1 MKKLILLLFI
11 PYTLISQN
19 FKIEHKVNDDKTV
32 DFSYRNLSANT
43 VTVIVNFS
51 FLENSMS
58 STKVVEKVSK
68 PEGKL
73 FKLKPANKEQN
84 IGFNYSYF
92 FFNYNINPKVDH
104 EFVYILPYKKRD
116 SNVCR
121 RAFLFGLNLLKQ
133 RRTKRMEIL
142 LIFE

>member
-11 PYTLISQN
+11 PYTLIAQN

-32 DFSYRNLSANT
+32 DFSYKNLSANT

-73 FKLKPANKEQN
+73 FKLK
-84 IGFNYSYF
+84 I
-92 FFNYNINPKVDH
+92 
-104 EFVYILPYKKRD
+104 
-116 SNVCR
+116 
-121 RAFLFGLNLLKQ
+121 
-133 RRTKRMEIL
+133 
-142 LIFE
+142 

>member
-11 PYTLISQN
+11 PYTLIAQN

-68 PEGKL
+68 PEGRL

-84 IGFNYSYF
+84 IGFNYSYLF
-92 FFNYNINPKVDH
+92 FKILNPVKCIIRKHIFWMIHWNFNIC
-104 EFVYILPYKKRD
+104 FFIIA
-116 SNVCR
+116 S
-121 RAFLFGLNLLKQ
+121 
-133 RRTKRMEIL
+133 T
-142 LIFE
+142 IFF